1 MAQHMTKFGIATL
14 AGAAMSAVV
23 IGLAAP
29 AVAAPSGPGDARN
42 TTIDSLGYK
51 VDANPN
57 GPIDAIQR
65 D

>member
-1 MAQHMTKFGIATL
+1 MAMHMTRFGIATL

-29 AVAAPSGPGDARN
+29 AAAAPSGSGDARN
-42 TTIDSLGYK
+42 TTIDSLGYTVGNDK
-51 VDANPN
+51 L
-57 GPIDAIQR
+57 GTIDAIQR